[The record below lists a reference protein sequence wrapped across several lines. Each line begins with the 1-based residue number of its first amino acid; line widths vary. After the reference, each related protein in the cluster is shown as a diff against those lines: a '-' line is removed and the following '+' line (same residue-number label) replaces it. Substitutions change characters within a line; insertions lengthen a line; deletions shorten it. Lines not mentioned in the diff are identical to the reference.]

1 MSVSQTKIL
10 KTPPRRPN
18 VKRLQRY
25 CGTLSPSADRSLYSE
40 LKEVSLSRQIMQAT
54 VCTSRAS
61 GFLDVTERVAGAAVL
76 IAASPVIGA
85 SAATIALL
93 SRRSPFIAHQRVGEA
108 GELLWVWKLR
118 TMWSRQPPEPR
129 EQGWVEYIVAE
140 PPRGPKNPSDLRV
153 TSRFAK
159 FMRRHSIDELPQ
171 LWHVARGE
179 MALVGP
185 RPLTRTEIVRYYGSR
200 ADELLSVKP
209 GITGIWQTRG
219 RSAIKFP
226 ERAAMDLELIN
237 SRSARTYISIL
248 LRTLPA
254 LFHGKGAW

>member
-1 MSVSQTKIL
+1 L
-10 KTPPRRPN
+10 A
-18 VKRLQRY
+18 LQVAI
-25 CGTLSPSADRSLYSE
+25 G
-40 LKEVSLSRQIMQAT
+40 
-54 VCTSRAS
+54 TSRVPS
-61 GFLDVTERVAGAAVL
+61 FLGTMERVAGAVFL
-76 IAASPVIGA
+76 VAASPVIAA
-85 SAATIALL
+85 SAGIVAVL

-118 TMWSRQPPEPR
+118 TMWKRQAPKPV

-140 PPRGPKNPSDLRV
+140 PSRGSKAPSDSRV

-179 MALVGP
+179 MSLVGP
-185 RPLTRTEIVRYYGSR
+185 RPLTRTEVTRYYGVR

-219 RSAIKFP
+219 RSAVKFP
-226 ERAAMDLELIN
+226 ERAAMDLELVN
-237 SRSARTYISIL
+237 SLSARTYFLIL

-254 LFHGKGAW
+254 VFRGKGAW